1 MSKRLSIIERENKKL
16 IEDGLVCLD
25 MMHDILYSIKQE
37 YNSEESVCNR
47 YNISKEDFRNFLVT
61 CSCLVNSEEVKERN
75 LTLVT
80 ELGFS
85 TSIVNALL
93 RNKIQFVYQIELYTY
108 KDLKRFRMIGVT
120 SAIEIVEVLE
130 SKFNIKLQGYED
142 YLKDKQKLMSGKY

>member
-1 MSKRLSIIERENKKL
+1 MIFCIQSSKGITQKKVFATGIIFPKKT
-16 IEDGLVCLD
+16 
-25 MMHDILYSIKQE
+25 
-37 YNSEESVCNR
+37 SE
-47 YNISKEDFRNFLVT
+47 ISLLHALAF
-61 CSCLVNSEEVKERN
+61 NSEEVKERN

-80 ELGFS
+80 EIGFS

-130 SKFNIKLQGYED
+130 NKFNIKLQGYED